1 MLSKKALYAVR
12 ALVVLARAEPEART
26 TMAVAQTASLP
37 RKFLEAILLDL
48 KRAGITTSVRGRE
61 GGYRLN
67 RPASAI
73 SLADVIRTI
82 DGPLAMMPC
91 ASVTSYRPCDDCP
104 DVEACRIRK
113 VFAKG
118 RDAVAEVLEGAS
130 IADLAAP
137 DGASEGLDAKME
149 ALTE

>member
-12 ALVVLARAEPEART
+12 ALTALAKAEPEAMT
-26 TMAVAQTASLP
+26 TAQIAGSHDLP

-48 KRAGITTSVRGRE
+48 KRAGITTSSRGRD

-67 RPASAI
+67 RPAGSI
-73 SLADVIRTI
+73 SLADIIRTI

-91 ASVTSYRPCDDCP
+91 ASVTSYRPCDDCV

-113 VFAKG
+113 VFARG
-118 RDAVAEVLEGAS
+118 RDAVAAVFEGTS
-130 IADLAAP
+130 VADLVDRPDDAAL
-137 DGASEGLDAKME
+137 GLPSSS
-149 ALTE
+149 